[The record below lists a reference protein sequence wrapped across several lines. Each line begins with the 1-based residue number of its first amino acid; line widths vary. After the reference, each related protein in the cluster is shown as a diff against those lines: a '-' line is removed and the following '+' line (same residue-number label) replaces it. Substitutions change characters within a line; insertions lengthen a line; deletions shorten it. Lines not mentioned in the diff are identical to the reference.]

1 MCNILVIAV
10 AVIMK
15 LFCGSTF
22 TTLSYLSGGHGHGG
36 GVEGDHV
43 VELQLPVLDV
53 LEHVPQD
60 LVAAEAGGQVVL
72 RHEDV
77 RDQLLAEQVL
87 ALQSTTFITA
97 VNIILW
103 LKFHEVSLTVPT
115 FISTTLSQNSPIHEE
130 ISKIYTA
137 LSK

>member
-1 MCNILVIAV
+1 
-10 AVIMK
+10 MK
-15 LFCGSTF
+15 LFCSSTF
-22 TTLSYLSGGHGHGG
+22 TLHKLTYLSGGHGHGG

-97 VNIILW
+97 ANIIL
-103 LKFHEVSLTVPT
+103 LDSLTVLT
-115 FISTTLSQNSPIHEE
+115 FISTT
-130 ISKIYTA
+130 K
-137 LSK
+137 

>member
-1 MCNILVIAV
+1 
-10 AVIMK
+10 MK
-15 LFCGSTF
+15 LFCSSTS
-22 TTLSYLSGGHGHGG
+22 TTLPYLSGGHGHGG

-87 ALQSTTFITA
+87 ALQSTTFIT
-97 VNIILW
+97 
-103 LKFHEVSLTVPT
+103 
-115 FISTTLSQNSPIHEE
+115 
-130 ISKIYTA
+130 
-137 LSK
+137 

>member
-1 MCNILVIAV
+1 MLVGV
-10 AVIMK
+10 HFENY
-15 LFCGSTF
+15 LFSYLAIQ
-22 TTLSYLSGGHGHGG
+22 LSYLSGGHGHGG

-97 VNIILW
+97 PNIIL
-103 LKFHEVSLTVPT
+103 LDSLTVLT
-115 FISTTLSQNSPIHEE
+115 FISTT
-130 ISKIYTA
+130 K
-137 LSK
+137 